1 MVNPRCY
8 RVLDLG
14 DGKTKQISTDR
25 LSKIL
30 DTSIITS
37 LQSQHPD
44 CNNQESHVAVTINQT
59 NTVNNKKGVDTMQ
72 DTTNCFNLNRM
83 VVWVLITMAW
93 TANGL
98 VLAGLSLNASN
109 ELFDF
114 HDMYQAEECVSQNL
128 PTSLDKPFRWLVI
141 IIIILGT
148 ILFLVGC

>member
-1 MVNPRCY
+1 MSLDDDLAINTFCYIDDTLYGFIVSIVNPRCY

-14 DGKTKQISTDR
+14 DGQTKQISADR

-44 CNNQESHVAVTINQT
+44 CNNPESPVAVTIDQT
-59 NTVNNKKGVDTMQ
+59 NTVNNKKGGDTMQ
-72 DTTNCFNLNRM
+72 DGTNCFNLNRM

-109 ELFDF
+109 ELFVIS
-114 HDMYQAEECVSQNL
+114 AL
-128 PTSLDKPFRWLVI
+128 GLVI
-141 IIIILGT
+141 
-148 ILFLVGC
+148 